1 MTGEFKNKAVEAFK
15 EQQARERQK
24 LKAIEKRLGV
34 PQAPAQTQKRNPG
47 KRIDIYY
54 ELNRISRSR
63 QQQQQDRRREQA
75 QEQNNEQSKNKG
87 KSL

>member
-1 MTGEFKNKAVEAFK
+1 MTGDFKNKAVEAFK
-15 EQQARERQK
+15 DQQARERQK
-24 LKAIEKRLGV
+24 IKAIEKRLGV
-34 PQAPAQTQKRNPG
+34 PQAPKQNNTRNPG

-54 ELNRISRSR
+54 ELSRISHSR

-75 QEQNNEQSKNKG
+75 QEQSNEQSKDKG